1 MWSHETFTEVGCVI
15 HSIYVYKYNVQYAQS
30 LQCTIITMITMTAMK
45 DKIECALC
53 DQCDVH
59 TSVQEMIARCLCC
72 PEWCPP
78 MMSTTD
84 FHHHSDVHY
93 YTNELNCT
101 RDTSE
106 RLEIVIR
113 MSFLKLSKRGAWL
126 LSKVV
131 KFPNA
136 ICVNKFA
143 RNSPGIHLFCQMHSP
158 KGGRSMG
165 AKIGQRPPTPANSVS
180 WTPADA
186 CAQFL
191 PPLKPKLFDTYQD
204 GTVHS

>member
-1 MWSHETFTEVGCVI
+1 MCTVWSLRRSHQRAR
-15 HSIYVYKYNVQYAQS
+15 ND
-30 LQCTIITMITMTAMK
+30 CT
-45 DKIECALC
+45 LP
-53 DQCDVH
+53 V
-59 TSVQEMIARCLCC
+59 L
-72 PEWCPP
+72 PW
-78 MMSTTD
+78 MMSTN
-84 FHHHSDVHY
+84 DVHY
-93 YTNELNCT
+93 WFPPPLWCPLLHQWTELHQ
-101 RDTSE
+101 RHE

-113 MSFLKLSKRGAWL
+113 MSFLKLSKKGAWL

-143 RNSPGIHLFCQMHSP
+143 RNSPKIHLFCQMHSP
-158 KGGRSMG
+158 KGGQSMG
-165 AKIGQRPPTPANSVS
+165 QNWSTPPAPTPPPPANSVS

>member
-1 MWSHETFTEVGCVI
+1 MCTVWSLRRSHKKWLHVTCV
-15 HSIYVYKYNVQYAQS
+15 
-30 LQCTIITMITMTAMK
+30 
-45 DKIECALC
+45 ALN
-53 DQCDVH
+53 DVH
-59 TSVQEMIARCLCC
+59 H
-72 PEWCPP
+72 WCPLL
-78 MMSTTD
+78 MFTT
-84 FHHHSDVHY
+84 DVHY
-93 YTNELNCT
+93 CTNELNCA

-113 MSFLKLSKRGAWL
+113 MSFLTFSKRGAWL
-126 LSKVV
+126 SSKVV

-143 RNSPGIHLFCQMHSP
+143 RNSPKIHRFCQMHSP
-158 KGGRSMG
+158 KGGRCMG
-165 AKIGQRPPTPANSVS
+165 AKIGQRPPPPPPPANSVS

>member
-1 MWSHETFTEVGCVI
+1 
-15 HSIYVYKYNVQYAQS
+15 
-30 LQCTIITMITMTAMK
+30 MITMTAMNN
-45 DKIECALC
+45 KIECALC

-59 TSVQEMIARCLCC
+59 TRVQEMIARCLCC

-78 MMSTTD
+78 MISTTD
-84 FHHHSDVHY
+84 VHHHSDVHY
-93 YTNELNCT
+93 YTNELNCA

-106 RLEIVIR
+106 RLIR
-113 MSFLKLSKRGAWL
+113 MSFLT

-143 RNSPGIHLFCQMHSP
+143 RNSPKIHLFCQMHSP
-158 KGGRSMG
+158 KGGQSMG
-165 AKIGQRPPTPANSVS
+165 ATIGQRPPPANSVS